1 MDLDNRRIRLRA
13 RYARGSGGPQ
23 WRPVELPH
31 SNARPRSRGNGS
43 AAPSVVGFGS
53 MVPTDYHDFLL
64 GVVSM
69 GAALVGL
76 LFVAISVNPGGIGEA
91 GHLTM
96 RLPAV
101 CAMSALLN
109 ALFVSMVALLPGGT
123 IGGVA
128 AALGSSGVLTMV
140 GLLLVLRR
148 RREPGASAGE
158 RCSMRPE
165 VGSVPAAGSES
176 GSAPASERANRL
188 CRPSRADR
196 MRVSASY
203 SCRPVLFRT
212 ANSMRRHPDRATAG
226 VPGRR

>member
-1 MDLDNRRIRLRA
+1 MAVRRI
-13 RYARGSGGPQ
+13 
-23 WRPVELPH
+23 
-31 SNARPRSRGNGS
+31 
-43 AAPSVVGFGS
+43 AAFECATAFAGERF
-53 MVPTDYHDFLL
+53 DRCL
-64 GVVSM
+64 GCRV
-69 GAALVGL
+69 
-76 LFVAISVNPGGIGEA
+76 
-91 GHLTM
+91 
-96 RLPAV
+96 R
-101 CAMSALLN
+101 

-140 GLLLVLRR
+140 GLLLLVPRR

-158 RCSMRPE
+158 RCPMRPE

-176 GSAPASERANRL
+176 GSAPASESANRL

-212 ANSMRRHPDRATAG
+212 ANSMRRHPDRATAR